1 MRSKVLRLLWVLLAM
16 VSCKDPLAEES
27 SSLSHGYVVA
37 TPSMMSLSIPRHST
51 AERIAV
57 MWNNGDKLFVADDRS
72 SSVAQL
78 MISDVNHE
86 KLNIQY
92 TASSSEA
99 TKVFVS
105 SLGRNPDLK
114 GLVVNAR
121 PAMDGSLSEACL
133 LTGSAAINAQ
143 QIALYPI
150 AGIIKFTVSR
160 TDVSKIVLSEEGNVF
175 LESFNYHL
183 QNGVMDGQEF
193 RHLVEIDAGPS
204 KDYFFPVVSGSSPSK
219 LTVDI
224 YDLSGS
230 LSRHVEVSNDLA
242 FESGRVYDFGE
253 IDHSSDP
260 VIVPQ
265 ESVLPIPMLFK
276 QAGKDLDYSEETGSG
291 AAWPFKEGKGSYQV
305 NSTEQVFHTNSYE
318 GYPVYFSGER
328 HYLHSRNGWV
338 LTLRSKDDFIEFPTF
353 TKGRIKSVSIAF
365 GSTPC
370 SPSFVDAHGVVL
382 AGGEQQEKIEPGTL
396 YTYEFGDTQM
406 GEPCRMQL
414 NSTEKI
420 TVLQVT
426 PTYVFDSRDYP
437 PSNDIE
443 SVFLQDDA
451 NALFSSGAV
460 GVHGFLKTAGSGMSG
475 VQCGFYYEDYYSVGT
490 FDNVSSDPL
499 SFRYAI
505 TSPVSS
511 RYSFRGWA
519 ASERGWRDFTEA
531 VCVSPYSIL
540 LDFWKE
546 ATLYK
551 ALGEGTFD
559 ASAEQSRTVDQTD
572 YTVFVK
578 GSFTYDTSSGLTV
591 TSSGNAYIRFPAI
604 SGKTLSEVCVQTA
617 SSSEGGDLLVCR
629 DPASPS
635 SSAISSVCTLSSGS
649 NPLAIACNAAQDN
662 MSYALVFT
670 SSKQYKI
677 SRITAV
683 YRNSGSPSAP
693 ADDDPD
699 DPSADPSGIF
709 DYSILSGK
717 SHPRLLIDSAGFL
730 ELKRKV
736 YSDRNSN
743 LLLADVNDLILS
755 YADIFTS
762 KLKDITYTLDAS
774 GKRLL
779 DESQSALLQLSTLSY
794 AYQMTGNPKY
804 LYRARTLLLQICA
817 FPDWH
822 PSHFLDTAEMTMA
835 VALAYDWLYY
845 SLTLEERK
853 MVREKI
859 ISYGLSPGLRD
870 DYVRTVNNWNQV
882 CSACMMAGALAV
894 YEKNKQISFQT
905 IEHNVPANISIAGQI
920 YSPDGNYAEGYSYWM
935 YGTGFQTIMMKM
947 LERVFG
953 NNGGM
958 DNIPGLDKTA
968 EYMLFMDGL
977 NASFSYADGG
987 VPDGWAA
994 KIAMWYFAEKS
1005 GDTSLLSNE
1014 IRMLESGLYS
1024 RGIQPRL
1031 LFLLPAVLKDFHVDY
1046 NVPAHHSNNLWS
1058 GGGKAPVV
1066 MVHTGWE
1073 FNDSDH
1079 YLGIKGGAA
1088 SGVGHAHMDAGSFVY
1103 DALGKRWSA
1112 DPGKM
1117 DYAAMELAFKAVG
1130 GAGPVGQ
1137 TNLRWDILKLN
1148 NYGHSTIS
1156 VNAHDRSF
1164 QKRYP
1169 TDHKYDGAAT
1179 VTKIINT
1186 PSELG
1191 AVLDMSAPLEGSV
1204 QSATRT
1210 IKLVD
1215 EKDLVITDVITAK
1228 SGFDAPVIWHMITPA
1243 SIMVKEGYE
1252 MLTQGDKTMYLKTT
1266 AQPSVEIHYLAGD
1279 YVRPPYWF
1287 PRTWDEEQTERIS
1300 GFEANVPAGAT
1311 VTFMTVISPTLN

>member
-1 MRSKVLRLLWVLLAM
+1 MRSKVLQLLWVLLAM

-37 TPSMMSLSIPRHST
+37 TPTMMSLSVPRHST

-78 MISDVNHE
+78 MISDANHE

-242 FESGRVYDFGE
+242 FELGRVYDFGE

-276 QAGKDLDYSEETGSG
+276 QAGKDLDYSEGTGAG

-338 LTLRSKDDFIEFPTF
+338 LTLKSKDDFIEFPTF
-353 TKGRIKSVSIAF
+353 TKGRIKSVYIAF

-370 SPSFVDAHGVVL
+370 NPSFVDARGVVL
-382 AGGEQQEKIEPGTL
+382 AGGEQKNKIEPGTL
-396 YTYEFGDTQM
+396 YTYEFDGTQI
-406 GEPCRMQL
+406 GEPCRMRF

-426 PTYVFDSRDYP
+426 PTYSFDSRDYP

-443 SVFLQDDA
+443 GVFLQDDA

-460 GVHGFLKTAGSGMSG
+460 GVRGFLKTAGGGTSGM
-475 VQCGFYYEDYYSVGT
+475 QCGLYYEDYYSVGT
-490 FDNVSSDPL
+490 FDNVSCDPA

-505 TSPVSS
+505 ASPVSS

-519 ASERGWRDFTEA
+519 ASEMGWREFTEA
-531 VCVSPYSIL
+531 VSVSPHSIL

-546 ATLYK
+546 AALDR
-551 ALGEGTFD
+551 ALGDGAFD
-559 ASAEQSRTVDQTD
+559 ASTEQPRTIAQTD
-572 YTVFVK
+572 HTVFVK
-578 GSFTYDTSSGLTV
+578 GAFAYDTSSGLTV

-604 SGKTLSEVCVQTA
+604 PGKTLSEVCVQTA
-617 SSSEGGDLLVCR
+617 LSSEEGNLLVCL
-629 DPASPS
+629 DPAAPF
-635 SSAISSVCTLSSGS
+635 SSAVSSVCTLSPGDL
-649 NPLAIACNAAQDN
+649 PFAIACNAARDN
-662 MSYALVFT
+662 TSYSLVFT
-670 SSKQYKI
+670 SAKCYRI
-677 SRITAV
+677 HRITAV
-683 YRNSGSPSAP
+683 YRKSGSSNPT
-693 ADDDPD
+693 DDDPD

-709 DYSILSGK
+709 DYQILSGK

-736 YSDRNSN
+736 YNERSSN
-743 LLLADVNDLILS
+743 LLLGDINDLILS

-762 KLKDITYTLDAS
+762 KLRDITYSLDAS

-794 AYQMTGNPKY
+794 AYQMTGVPKY

-822 PSHFLDTAEMTMA
+822 PSHFLDTAEMTLA
-835 VALAYDWLYY
+835 VALAYDWLYN

-853 MVREKI
+853 LIREKI
-859 ISYGLSPGLRD
+859 IDYGLSPGLRD
-870 DYVRTVNNWNQV
+870 DYIRTVNNWNQV
-882 CSACMMAGALAV
+882 CSACMIAGALSV
-894 YEKNKQISFQT
+894 YEKNKQISFET
-905 IEHNVPANISIAGQI
+905 IERNVPANISIASQI
-920 YSPDGNYAEGYSYWM
+920 YYPDGNYAEGYGYWM

-947 LERVFG
+947 LESVFG

-958 DNIPGLDKTA
+958 NDIPGMDKTA

-977 NASFSYADGG
+977 TASFSYADGG
-987 VPDGWAA
+987 SPDGWAA
-994 KIAMWYFAEKS
+994 KIAMWYFAAKT
-1005 GDTSLLSNE
+1005 GDRSLLFNE
-1014 IRMLESGLYS
+1014 LKLLKDGLYS
-1024 RGIQPRL
+1024 QGIQPRL
-1031 LFLLPAVLKDFHVDY
+1031 LFLIPAILKDFHVDY
-1046 NVPAHHSNNLWS
+1046 NVPAHHSSHLWS

-1066 MVHTGWE
+1066 MVHTGW
-1073 FNDSDH
+1073 NLDGSDH
-1079 YLGIKGGAA
+1079 YLGIKGGSA
-1088 SGVGHAHMDAGSFVY
+1088 SSVGHAHMDAGSFVY

-1112 DPGKM
+1112 DLGKM

-1130 GAGPVGQ
+1130 GAGPAGQ

-1179 VTKIINT
+1179 VMEIIDT
-1186 PSELG
+1186 PSEQG

-1210 IKLVD
+1210 IKLVN
-1215 EKDLVITDVITAK
+1215 ERDLVIKDVITAK
-1228 SGFDAPVIWHMITPA
+1228 REFAAPLIWHMITPA
-1243 SIMVKEGYE
+1243 SITVKDGYE
-1252 MLTQGDKTMYLKTT
+1252 ILTQDDKTMYLKTV
-1266 AQPSVEIHYLAGD
+1266 AQPSVSINYESSY
-1279 YVRPPYWF
+1279 YVRPSFWT
-1287 PRTWDEEQTERIS
+1287 PRTWDEEETEKIS
-1300 GFEANVPAGAT
+1300 GFRATVPAGMT
-1311 VTFMTVISPTLN
+1311 VTFTTTLSPTLE